1 MYPLTRWTYEQL
13 SVRLDHL
20 AAHQLYPELV
30 VVSCQVIE
38 QVIRRYLAREIN
50 LQRQI
55 WVTGKS
61 GGWRPL
67 TTPAERDRALRSLQG
82 PEAWKPVWRKQL
94 HEQRGLP
101 PLDQA
106 FNLAVGPNAWHI
118 LMHNANLPLLPCHQC
133 QSAKETHLRFGLRHC
148 RHKLVHG
155 MQSPPQHELELLA
168 PWGAEAVKRLLHK
181 ESGWP
186 KILDWNAQT
195 RLPAFR
201 TVRS

>member
-1 MYPLTRWTYEQL
+1 MYPLTRWSYEQL
-13 SVRLDHL
+13 SARLDQL

-38 QVIRRYLAREIN
+38 QVIRRHLAREIN

-55 WVTGKS
+55 GVTGES

-67 TTPAERDRALRSLQG
+67 TTPAERDQALRSLQG

-94 HEQRGLP
+94 HEQRRPP

-106 FNLAVGPNAWHI
+106 FNQAVGSNAWNI
-118 LMHNANLPLLPCHQC
+118 LMRNAKLPLLPC
-133 QSAKETHLRFGLRHC
+133 QSAKDAPLRFGLRHC

-155 MQSPPQHELELLA
+155 MQSPPQRELELLA
-168 PWGAEAVKRLLHK
+168 PWGAEAVKRLLQR
-181 ESGWP
+181 ETGWP
-186 KILDWNAQT
+186 KILGWSAQT

-201 TVRS
+201 VAAC